1 MEPPTPTPAD
11 AAAASKAVDAPKP
24 ADLGVKVHLKAIGTA
39 PVLKKSKF
47 KVNSQERFATI
58 ITFLR
63 RQLALGGGDTLF
75 CYLHSAFAPSP
86 SVRIED
92 LFRSFHSEGELVV
105 HYSLS
110 NAFG

>member
-11 AAAASKAVDAPKP
+11 AKAVEAAPKP
-24 ADLGVKVHLKAIGTA
+24 ADVGVKVHLKAIGTA